1 MYYVLSIL
9 NNDDLR
15 LLRNVD
21 ENKKEFYQVFP
32 DITDQEDI
40 NENTYNLISA
50 GILISDYSS
59 RLGPVRAPFIKI
71 TRFGKDFIDYLE
83 K

>member
-21 ENKKEFYQVFP
+21 ENKKEFHQVFP